1 MYLINAV
8 HPPQDLDFAK
18 KDLSKENID
27 QIKVSPHVEPPGRT
41 VFRVDFCP
49 HQSPGWVYGVLH
61 PLLFCPV
68 IVFFVPNT

>member
-1 MYLINAV
+1 MYLINCV

-49 HQSPGWVYGVLH
+49 HQSPDWVYGVLH